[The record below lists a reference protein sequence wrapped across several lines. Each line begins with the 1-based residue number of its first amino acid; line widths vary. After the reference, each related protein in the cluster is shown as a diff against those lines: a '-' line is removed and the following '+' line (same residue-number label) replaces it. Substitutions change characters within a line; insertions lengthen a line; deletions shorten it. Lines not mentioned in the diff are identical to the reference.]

1 MSSLACVSRIEY
13 RIFLGV
19 ACPSYV
25 QPPFLF
31 YLALTHFSIARWRC
45 IACRIIDV
53 EYSRFLIPWAVSI
66 WLGNDIFRQA
76 ESLLR
81 SLRLIVIAKPT
92 VHVFGNLCWCFP
104 LNVFL
109 DLFLFLQNTRS
120 FLLGTGIC
128 FDVLI
133 LRARS
138 LLLLR
143 FGHDQLSLLRGRL
156 IFGLI
161 SSLVSG
167 DHVVDL

>member
-1 MSSLACVSRIEY
+1 MSSQTCVSGIEN

-31 YLALTHFSIARWRC
+31 NLALTHFSIAWRC
-45 IACRIIDV
+45 CIAYWIIDV

-66 WLGNDIFRQA
+66 WLGNDILWQA

-81 SLRLIVIAKPT
+81 SLRLIIIAKPT
-92 VHVFGNLCWCFP
+92 VHVFGNLCWCLL
-104 LNVFL
+104 LNVIL
-109 DLFLFLQNTRS
+109 DLFLFLQNARS

-143 FGHDQLSLLRGRL
+143 FGHDQLPLLRGRL

-167 DHVVDL
+167 YHVVDL